1 MPSLKINDLN
11 EILNLLSEDI
21 KKFEYFVE
29 TGTYHGDTIVGMS
42 NHFNKLFT
50 IELSLNL
57 YERFQKRDYDKQKIK
72 SILGDS
78 SQKISEVISEL
89 QGDAIFFLDGHFSS
103 CGTAKGNKDVPLIEE
118 IESIN
123 NLFKFSGIIII
134 DDFRLFGTKKSE
146 DWSYI
151 TVESVTTP
159 ISERI
164 ITTFNHNDRLIIK
177 IK

>member
-11 EILNLLSEDI
+11 EILSLVSEDI
-21 KKFEYFVE
+21 TKFEYFVE
-29 TGTYHGDTIVGMS
+29 TGTYHGDTIIEMS
-42 NHFNKLFT
+42 KHFNKLYT
-50 IELSLNL
+50 IELSQDL
-57 YERFQKRDYDKQKIK
+57 YEQFQKREHNKEKIK

-78 SQKISEVISEL
+78 TQKISEVISEI
-89 QGDAIFFLDGHFSS
+89 QGNTIFFLDGHFSS

-123 NLFKFSGIIII
+123 SLFKFSGVIII
-134 DDFRLFGTKKSE
+134 DDLRLFGTKKSE

-151 TVESVTTP
+151 TTESVTSP

-164 ITTFNHNDRLIIK
+164 ITTVSYNDRLIIK

>member
-11 EILNLLSEDI
+11 DILNLVSEDI
-21 KKFEYFVE
+21 TKFEYFVE
-29 TGTYHGDTIVGMS
+29 TGTYHGDTIVEMS
-42 NHFNKLFT
+42 KYFNKLYT
-50 IELSLNL
+50 IELSQTL
-57 YERFQKRDYDKQKIK
+57 YEQFQKREHNKEKIT

-78 SQKISEVISEL
+78 SQKLSDVISEL
-89 QGDAIFFLDGHFSS
+89 NGNTVFFLDGHFSS

-123 NLFKFSGIIII
+123 NLFKFSGVIII
-134 DDFRLFGTKKSE
+134 DDLRLFGTKKSE

-151 TVESVTTP
+151 TIESVTSP

-164 ITTFNHNDRLIIK
+164 ITTLNYNDRLLIK